1 MSAEQ
6 ELKAAYAK
14 LQELQPDVFWGQHYQ
29 KQKAAGL
36 LLEIDFPIRPKS
48 RNMLLTSPH
57 MQRLRDQFVA
67 RRDEFRD
74 VLAGFSRAYIAD
86 LLNIRADEPEESP
99 EPRWMQQWLPGLDGA
114 ALYAFTAHRNPA
126 IFLEVGSGNSTKF
139 VRRAIS
145 DHNLR
150 TKIISIDPYPRAEVD
165 AICDDVIRVP
175 FEDVDQSITDRLTS
189 SDIVF
194 IDNSHRSF
202 SNSDVTVFFM
212 EMQGRLPKGCL
223 YGVHD
228 IFLPYDYPEGWSDR
242 FYQEQYLLA
251 SYLFG
256 GADGDTVVLP
266 AAWVSRDPDAL
277 SGLHLLWQALPQ
289 GRDHGGAFWMMK
301 G

>member
-1 MSAEQ
+1 MSADS
-6 ELKAAYAK
+6 ELTAAYAK
-14 LQELQPDVFWGQHYQ
+14 LQAMQPDVFWGQHYQ

-57 MQRLRDQFVA
+57 MQRLRDQFTA
-67 RRDEFRD
+67 RGHEFRA
-74 VLAGFSRAYIAD
+74 VLEGFSRAYITD
-86 LLNIRADEPEESP
+86 LLSIAHEADENSS

-114 ALYAFTAHRNPA
+114 ALYAFTADRNPA

-139 VRRAIS
+139 VRRAIK

-165 AICDDVIRVP
+165 AICDEVIRQP
-175 FEDVDQSITDRLTS
+175 FEDVDLSITDRLTAD
-189 SDIVF
+189 DIVF

-212 EMQGRLPKGCL
+212 EMQGRLPQACL
-223 YGVHD
+223 YGIHD

-266 AAWVSRDPDAL
+266 AGWVSREPDVL
-277 SGLHLLWQALPQ
+277 SGLQLLWNRLPQ
-289 GRDHGGAFWMMK
+289 GRDHGGAFWMLK